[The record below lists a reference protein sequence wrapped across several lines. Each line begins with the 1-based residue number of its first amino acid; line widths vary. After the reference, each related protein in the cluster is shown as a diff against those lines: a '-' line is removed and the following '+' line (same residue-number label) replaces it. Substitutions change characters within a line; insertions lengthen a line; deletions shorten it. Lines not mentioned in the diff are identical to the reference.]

1 MYADAARSFSKALLI
16 DRSML
21 RGRNGLA
28 VALAC
33 QANYRQAAKEWR
45 TVLAY
50 HPEDKAALHGLG
62 MIQAALAKDSG
73 VGARRQP

>member
-16 DRSML
+16 DRSSI

-33 QANYRQAAKEWR
+33 QRHYRQAAKEWN

-50 HPEDKAALHGLG
+50 HPEDKAALQGLG